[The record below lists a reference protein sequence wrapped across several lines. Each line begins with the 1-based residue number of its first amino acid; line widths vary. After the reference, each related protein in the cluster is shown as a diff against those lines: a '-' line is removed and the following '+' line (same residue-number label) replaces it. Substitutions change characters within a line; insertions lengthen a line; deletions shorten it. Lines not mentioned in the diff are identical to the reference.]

1 MPPHPSL
8 HSQPSANP
16 SRMAS
21 AASSVAASIASSM
34 SVASQAASKAEGVQ
48 TLVMQQQSVAA
59 TAAAG
64 EHPAQAHLN
73 HSYNAIA
80 AVVSALVKHPD
91 NTRIQETGCGALL
104 SLALHSA
111 SSKLEMKRAGVE
123 QLVRRALASP
133 SASNNTWQWG
143 QRLLETLGAEVFA
156 MPRAADAVPR
166 TAENVKQVRVCC

>member
-1 MPPHPSL
+1 ML
-8 HSQPSANP
+8 D
-16 SRMAS
+16 
-21 AASSVAASIASSM
+21 
-34 SVASQAASKAEGVQ
+34 
-48 TLVMQQQSVAA
+48 LV
-59 TAAAG
+59 
-64 EHPAQAHLN
+64 HLV
-73 HSYNAIA
+73 H
-80 AVVSALVKHPD
+80 LVFSPD